1 MARMFA
7 RAAAPRDVIRMRVN
21 RVRYELRQRESWM
34 SRARSLITFDR
45 VMTWSLARTP
55 PLPARLVI
63 ATLVVVVVD
72 IIRALVVTSLLP
84 WLMFIPAVLLIAL
97 AMGRLAGLYAV
108 LLSAILAGG
117 VIAAPGQRYWLT
129 GQQWVASII
138 YVLVVSGV
146 AAIAGEL
153 RDAFRRLATG
163 ATDLAASNAMLV
175 QREGQLELL
184 NHELGHR
191 LKNQLAIVQA
201 VASQT
206 LRQSGDLHSANEALA
221 SRLAALGRATDVLTR
236 SDWTAADLH
245 TLARTALA
253 SHQSVAGR
261 FHFAGPTIRFD
272 PQMSLAL
279 TLAFHELMTNAIKY
293 GALSND
299 SGHVEL
305 SWSVGAGANADEP
318 RFALRWQEVGGPEV
332 RPPTRRGFGSVMIE
346 RSLRSYFRGDT
357 AIAYEPAGLIFRIDA
372 PLGSAQ
378 EG

>member
-1 MARMFA
+1 
-7 RAAAPRDVIRMRVN
+7 
-21 RVRYELRQRESWM
+21 M
-34 SRARSLITFDR
+34 SRARSFSTFDGM
-45 VMTWSLARTP
+45 MTWSLARTP
-55 PLPARLVI
+55 PWPARLVI
-63 ATLVVVVVD
+63 STLVVVGVD
-72 IIRALVVTSLLP
+72 IVRALVVTTLLP
-84 WLMFIPAVLLIAL
+84 WLLFIPAVLLIAL
-97 AMGRLAGLYAV
+97 TMGRLAGLYAV
-108 LLSAILAGG
+108 LLSAVLAGW
-117 VIAAPGQRYWLT
+117 VIAVPGQRYWLT
-129 GQQWVASII
+129 GEQWVASVI
-138 YVLVVSGV
+138 YVVVVSGV

-163 ATDLAASNAMLV
+163 AAELAASNALLV
-175 QREGQLELL
+175 QREAQLELL

-206 LRQSGDLHSANEALA
+206 LRQSGDLHRANEALA

-236 SDWTAADLH
+236 TEWTAADLH
-245 TLARTALA
+245 TLARTALSA
-253 SHQSVAGR
+253 HQSVAGR

-272 PQMSLAL
+272 PQVSLAL

-305 SWSVGAGANADEP
+305 SWSVRAGANADEP
-318 RFALRWQEVGGPEV
+318 RFDLVWREVGGPEV

-372 PLGSAQ
+372 PLGTAQ

>member
-1 MARMFA
+1 
-7 RAAAPRDVIRMRVN
+7 
-21 RVRYELRQRESWM
+21 M